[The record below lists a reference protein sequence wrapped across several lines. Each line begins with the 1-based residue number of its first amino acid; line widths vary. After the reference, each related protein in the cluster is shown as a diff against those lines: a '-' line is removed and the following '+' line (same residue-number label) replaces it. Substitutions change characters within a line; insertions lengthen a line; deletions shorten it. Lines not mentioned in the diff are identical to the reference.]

1 MLGCWVA
8 EFLFLMWNVVVARE
22 IETKEERKER
32 KRERERE
39 EREISFFLNIIL
51 FDNYILYV
59 GFDCAFK
66 YYVHTQC
73 RNKFL
78 QYFHNY

>member
-39 EREISFFLNIIL
+39 EREISFF
-51 FDNYILYV
+51 
-59 GFDCAFK
+59 FK
-66 YYVHTQC
+66 YY
-73 RNKFL
+73 FIW
-78 QYFHNY
+78 